1 MRGSFDT
8 LALLLALAATTAL
21 ARDIPDNLQKLVDD
35 IRTQGKCNDVLAD
48 GFHSSDGDSGDF
60 AYCGDHLKESK
71 IIYLQGQNGQFV
83 NMDIDC
89 DGVQGG
95 PADDGRCQSSND
107 TQSQTTFQWDV
118 EHYNAGQK
126 DLDANVHPYVVFGNE
141 GEKPNWP
148 TFDPQKHGI
157 EPLSIMA
164 VVCNNQLVYGIWGD
178 TNGDDGEE
186 AMVGEAAISLAT
198 ACFGNRMNGNFGH
211 DDNDVLYIA
220 FQGKDAV
227 PGAKGA
233 AWDASSAE
241 AFQQSIAEQGDKLVE
256 RIGAGSAF
264 APSRWMLAVAG
275 GVGMVLLFF

>member
-1 MRGSFDT
+1 
-8 LALLLALAATTAL
+8 
-21 ARDIPDNLQKLVDD
+21 
-35 IRTQGKCNDVLAD
+35 
-48 GFHSSDGDSGDF
+48 
-60 AYCGDHLKESK
+60 LKESK

-164 VVCNNQLVYGIWGD
+164 VVCNNQLV
-178 TNGDDGEE
+178 
-186 AMVGEAAISLAT
+186 S
-198 ACFGNRMNGNFGH
+198 
-211 DDNDVLYIA
+211 
-220 FQGKDAV
+220 
-227 PGAKGA
+227 
-233 AWDASSAE
+233 
-241 AFQQSIAEQGDKLVE
+241 
-256 RIGAGSAF
+256 
-264 APSRWMLAVAG
+264 
-275 GVGMVLLFF
+275 